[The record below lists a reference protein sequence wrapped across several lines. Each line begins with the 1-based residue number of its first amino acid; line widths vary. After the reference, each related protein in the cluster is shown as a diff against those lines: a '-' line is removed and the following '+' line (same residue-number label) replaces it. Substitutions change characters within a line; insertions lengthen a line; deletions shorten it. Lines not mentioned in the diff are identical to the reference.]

1 MGFPDIVTPAILA
14 TLATLESFGSID
26 LLSFAAIVALISL
39 SGVMA
44 PGPLFAATISAGKD
58 NPKAGFMIS
67 AGHAA
72 VEIPLI
78 ATLFLFGSFLGDAE
92 RRILAFVGGAVL
104 LYFAYMELRSEM
116 KGRVFRDFF
125 TGAVMSALNPYFLL
139 WWATV
144 GLSLATKAVE
154 FGVAG
159 LLVFIV
165 VHEACDFGWL
175 GFVGYSSGKGAAI
188 WGDRVVKTLKI
199 VSSGLLAVFGVY
211 FLVSA
216 LM

>member
-1 MGFPDIVTPAILA
+1 M
-14 TLATLESFGSID
+14 
-26 LLSFAAIVALISL
+26 VALISL

-58 NPKAGFMIS
+58 NPKAGIMIS

-78 ATLFLFGSFLGDAE
+78 AILFLFGSFLGEPE
-92 RRILAFVGGAVL
+92 RRILAFSGGAVL
-104 LYFAYMELRSEM
+104 LYFAYMELRSGMER
-116 KGRVFRDFF
+116 RVFRNFF

-139 WWATV
+139 WWATI
-144 GLSLATKAVE
+144 GLSLATKAVD
-154 FGVAG
+154 FGITG

-199 VSSGLLAVFGVY
+199 ASSGLLVLFGLY
-211 FLVSA
+211 FMVSA
-216 LM
+216 LV

>member
-1 MGFPDIVTPAILA
+1 MGSPESLTSFASLDI
-14 TLATLESFGSID
+14 F
-26 LLSFAAIVALISL
+26 SFAAMVALISL

-44 PGPLFAATISAGKD
+44 PGPLFAATISAGKN
-58 NPKAGFMIS
+58 NPRAGFVIS

-78 ATLFLFGSFLGDAE
+78 ALLFLFGSFLGDAE
-92 RRILAFVGGAVL
+92 RRILAFVGGGVL

-116 KGRVFRDFF
+116 ERRVFRSFF
-125 TGAVMSALNPYFLL
+125 TGAIMSALNPYFLL

-154 FGVAG
+154 FGMLG
-159 LLVFIV
+159 LLVFII

-188 WGDRVVKTLKI
+188 WGDKVVRSLKI
-199 VSSGLLAVFGVY
+199 VSSGLLALFGVY
-211 FLVSA
+211 FVISA
-216 LM
+216 LI